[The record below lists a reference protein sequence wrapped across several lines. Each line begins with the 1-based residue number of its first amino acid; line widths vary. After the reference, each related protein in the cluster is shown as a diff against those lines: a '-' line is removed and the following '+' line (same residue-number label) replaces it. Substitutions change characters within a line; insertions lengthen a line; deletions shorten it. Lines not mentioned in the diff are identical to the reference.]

1 MEVHRQLGP
10 GFLERVYQ
18 EALEIEMKNRDIPL
32 SREVALAI
40 YYKEKQL
47 TTEYRA
53 DFVCFDQILVETKA
67 QKTIGDVEAAQVIN
81 HLQATRLD
89 VGLLLNFGRPS
100 LEYRRFIRSSKS
112 A

>member
-1 MEVHRQLGP
+1 MTAVRDRRTHAIIGAAMEVHRQLGP

-47 TTEYRA
+47 TTE
-53 DFVCFDQILVETKA
+53 
-67 QKTIGDVEAAQVIN
+67 
-81 HLQATRLD
+81 
-89 VGLLLNFGRPS
+89 
-100 LEYRRFIRSSKS
+100 
-112 A
+112 

>member
-47 TTEYRA
+47 TTE
-53 DFVCFDQILVETKA
+53 
-67 QKTIGDVEAAQVIN
+67 
-81 HLQATRLD
+81 
-89 VGLLLNFGRPS
+89 
-100 LEYRRFIRSSKS
+100 
-112 A
+112 